1 MSKESLEHLCDYIQV
16 TLSPED
22 IYWLTDELIVRTLK
36 REQPRP
42 YTVEELRERVAES
55 ERQIAE
61 GRCKSAE
68 ESLAELEA
76 MFAGEEAMTEPYEN
90 QHF

>member
-1 MSKESLEHLCDYIQV
+1 MSKESLENLCNYIQV

-22 IYWLTDELIVRTLK
+22 IFWLTDELIIRTLK

-61 GRCKSAE
+61 GRYKSAE

-76 MFAGEEAMTEPYEN
+76 MFADEEAMTETV
-90 QHF
+90 